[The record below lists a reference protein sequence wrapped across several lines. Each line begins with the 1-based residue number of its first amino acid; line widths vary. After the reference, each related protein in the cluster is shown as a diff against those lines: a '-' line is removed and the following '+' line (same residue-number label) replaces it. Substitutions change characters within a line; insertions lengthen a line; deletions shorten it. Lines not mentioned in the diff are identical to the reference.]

1 MLNRAH
7 VDDSIPS
14 RTIIS
19 RDNLVF
25 NRKDRDIYGGGVLVA
40 VNSSIATSEIKL
52 QTCESGGVVR
62 EA

>member
-14 RTIIS
+14 RTITS

-25 NRKDRDIYGGGVLVA
+25 IRIDRDIYGGGLPVA
-40 VNSSIATSEIKL
+40 VNSSIATSEMKL
-52 QTCESGGVVR
+52 QTCELGGIFR